1 MLKSFYMYNN
11 NTCTRVK
18 LFGLDVEN
26 LFLENGYKKNKKI
39 ENSNLIIVNTCS
51 FLKSKEKYFLDLIKK
66 INNDLK
72 DRQQLVIIGCL
83 PSINKEE
90 LLKINNKMIL
100 FGRDLNKIKEYFN
113 FEKSIKT
120 KATSVK
126 DKLSFNKNLEYI
138 FNKLFLRS
146 KHIEYRLKRN
156 KVCYLQIS
164 SGCQGR
170 CTYCSE
176 RFTTKLKSRPINEI
190 LEAIE
195 TGISRDYK
203 LFGLNSDD
211 ASAYGKDI
219 DSSLDELLKEIV
231 KIKEK
236 VYFSIPEFNPNGL
249 SEEIINYLKDE
260 KFLYITVPIQS
271 GSQRILDLMER
282 PYKID
287 EVMEKIKLIKKN
299 NKNLKI
305 NTHIIV
311 GFPGETEED
320 FQKTKE
326 VIQTGLFDRVKVFMY
341 NERPKTK
348 AKDFPNKVAEDIKLK
363 RRNEILKIEKIQNIK
378 NFSLTNLI
386 LNKEQLK

>member
-311 GFPGETEED
+311 GFPRESEED

>member
-1 MLKSFYMYNN
+1 MLKKFYIYNR

-18 LFGLDVEN
+18 LYGIDVEN
-26 LFLENGYKKNKKI
+26 LFLENGYKKTKKV
-39 ENSNLIIVNTCS
+39 ENSDLVIINTCS
-51 FLKSKEKYFLDLIKK
+51 FLKSKEKYFLDLINK
-66 INNDLK
+66 INEKLK
-72 DRQQLVIIGCL
+72 DNQQLVIIGCL
-83 PSINKEE
+83 PSINKENLME
-90 LLKINNKMIL
+90 INNKMIL

-113 FEKSIKT
+113 FKNTIKT
-120 KATSVK
+120 KATQVK
-126 DKLSFNKNLEYI
+126 DKLSFCKNLEYL
-138 FNKLFLRS
+138 FNKIFLRS

-195 TGISRDYK
+195 DGISRNYK

-219 DSSLDELLKEIV
+219 NSSLEELLKEIV
-231 KIKEK
+231 KIKDK
-236 VYFSIPEFNPNGL
+236 IYFSIPEFNPNGL
-249 SEEIINYLKDE
+249 SKEVLNYLKDE

-271 GSQRILDLMER
+271 GSQRILDLMQR
-282 PYKID
+282 PYKIN
-287 EVMEKIKLIKKN
+287 EVIEKVKHIKEN

-311 GFPGETEED
+311 GFPGEINED
-320 FQKTKE
+320 FERTKK
-326 VIQTGLFDRVKVFMY
+326 VIKTGLFDRVKVFMY
-341 NERPKTK
+341 NERPNTK
-348 AKDFPNKVAEDIKLK
+348 AKDYPNKVPEEIKLE
-363 RRNEILKIEKIQNIK
+363 RRNELLKIMKIQNIK